1 MKPTTTNNGI
11 NTIKELRNLFNE
23 IKINIVREERDRIRE
38 ILYKKGVVYN
48 FLKNKE
54 HEGSLT
60 NKEEK
65 VLKKISRKLKNF
77 KKYSVKLRKKLFNI
91 TYGLNIYL
99 MKSIKMNT
107 TNQEKSRVLL
117 MVVIH
122 YMKAEGIKI
131 LN

>member
-65 VLKKISRKLKNF
+65 VLKKISKKLKNF
-77 KKYSVKLRKKLFNI
+77 KKYLVKLRKKLFNI

-107 TNQEKSRVLL
+107 MNQEKSRVLL